1 MSGKLKMMFLAAI
14 LLVASI
20 TSGCLTIG
28 RGPQFTQTV
37 VPDTDKAIIYVYRS
51 RGVITAGTSPGVKL
65 NDVSV
70 VSSMYEL
77 SYFPLVLKPGGYTFT
92 PKQFG
97 LFKTTEATVNAKA
110 GQVYFVRLDV
120 SIGHIKL
127 EQVSQDEAVSY
138 MGQCYLLNPSV
149 IIDPRVMVNKGSA
162 ASRSTANQV
171 KKSTTNKI
179 EKSAT
184 SQVKSAQLHVDPS
197 PSTARIRIMNIN
209 PKFVQ
214 GIELEAGCYHIEV
227 TSPGYAKYLK
237 WITLEP
243 GEVRTL
249 PISLA
254 PNG

>member
-1 MSGKLKMMFLAAI
+1 MSGKLKILFLVAVLLLAA
-14 LLVASI
+14 I
-20 TSGCLTIG
+20 TSGCLTAG

-37 VPDTDKAIIYVYRS
+37 VPDADKAIIYVYRS
-51 RGVITAGTSPGVKL
+51 RGVITAGTSPGIKL
-65 NDVSV
+65 NDAPV

-77 SYFPLVLKPGGYTFT
+77 SYFPLYLEPGSYTFT

-97 LFKTTEATVNAKA
+97 LFKTTEATVNAKG

-138 MGQCYLLNPSV
+138 MDQCYLLNPSV
-149 IIDPRVMVNKGSA
+149 IIDPRVMVNKGTT
-162 ASRSTANQV
+162 ASGSTTSQA
-171 KKSTTNKI
+171 KKSTTSQMKI
-179 EKSAT
+179 
-184 SQVKSAQLHVDPS
+184 AQLHVDPS
-197 PSTARIRIMNIN
+197 PSSARIRIMNIN

-214 GIELEAGCYHIEV
+214 GIELEAGRYHVEV
-227 TSPGYAKYLK
+227 TSPGHTKYLK

-249 PISLA
+249 PVSLA
-254 PNG
+254 PKG